1 MAIKVT
7 DSADMCISTLLQL
20 LETKITYV
28 VQEVVVVIRDIF
40 RKYPNKY
47 ETVIPTLCANMDELT
62 EPEPKSAI
70 VWIVGHYADR
80 IDNAVDLLDD
90 LSYNFLE
97 EAVEVSYWLSHPRYV
112 INDAYLRTLKVQLA
126 ILTAVVKLFIRKS
139 DATKD
144 LVTKILKLATE
155 EVDNPDLRDRG
166 FMYWRLLS
174 TNAAAAQ
181 DIVLSDKPPISTETD
196 RMDRGSLDQL
206 LLHAGTLGSIYH
218 KSPEVRHHTQ
228 FPGSEISDSLSLP
241 DVHSN
246 SKGEATPRESGTQ
259 PRFTNDSYPF
269 ARLNVLPGAR
279 ITRIS
284 PNRRCHNRYGRG
296 RWRWSRR

>member
-1 MAIKVT
+1 M
-7 DSADMCISTLLQL
+7 
-20 LETKITYV
+20 
-28 VQEVVVVIRDIF
+28 
-40 RKYPNKY
+40 
-47 ETVIPTLCANMDELT
+47 
-62 EPEPKSAI
+62 
-70 VWIVGHYADR
+70 
-80 IDNAVDLLDD
+80 
-90 LSYNFLE
+90 
-97 EAVEVSYWLSHPRYV
+97 
-112 INDAYLRTLKVQLA
+112 KVQLA

-218 KSPEVRHHTQ
+218 KSPEVRHHHAVSLVLRFPIHFRFQTFIRTARGKQ
-228 FPGSEISDSLSLP
+228 LPESPALNAASRTTLLRLPGSTSYQAPALPEYRPTGGVTTDMGADAGGGAGGDDADSPDQEESLLGGGGGGSADDGQGQEFSP
-241 DVHSN
+241 
-246 SKGEATPRESGTQ
+246 
-259 PRFTNDSYPF
+259 
-269 ARLNVLPGAR
+269 
-279 ITRIS
+279 IS
-284 PNRRCHNRYGRG
+284 PAAQNGASTAVGGPATLGSVSTQIQPQVPHDPYANLDGLFVTDAPQPLSAPGGGRG
-296 RWRWSRR
+296 LGGQHDDLLF